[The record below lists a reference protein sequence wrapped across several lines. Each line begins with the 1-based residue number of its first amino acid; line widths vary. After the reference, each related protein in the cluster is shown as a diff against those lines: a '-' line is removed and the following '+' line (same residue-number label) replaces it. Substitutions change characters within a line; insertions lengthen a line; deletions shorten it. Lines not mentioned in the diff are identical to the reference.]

1 MVLHNKINSEELKRK
16 IKESDVPRTT
26 ISFYKYHYITDP
38 QAFRDQL
45 YIRWN
50 ELGVL
55 GRIYVADEGIN
66 AQLSLPTE
74 NLEAFKAHL
83 ESIDFLAGN
92 RLNIA
97 VEDDGKSFFKLAIKV
112 RKKIVADGINDP
124 EFDVTNIGTHLKAE
138 AFNALTDRD
147 DVVIVDFR
155 NHYES
160 EVGHFEKAI
169 LPDVVSF
176 REQLPKVAEA
186 LKDQKDKPIVMYC
199 TGGIRCEKASAYMKY
214 KGFKEVY
221 QLEGG
226 IIHYA
231 NQVKEQGL
239 KNKFHG
245 KNFVFDERLGE
256 SISSEVIAHCHQC
269 GALCDTHTNC
279 ANVACNLLFIQC
291 PECKAKMQNCCSDEC
306 EHIAALPEEEQ
317 KALRKGKNFGRLV
330 FDKGRKR
337 ITS

>member
-45 YIRWN
+45 YICWN

-66 AQLSLPTE
+66 AQLSVPTE

>member
-1 MVLHNKINSEELKRK
+1 VVLHNKINSEELKRK

-66 AQLSLPTE
+66 AQLSVPTE

>member
-1 MVLHNKINSEELKRK
+1 MVLHNKINAEVLKQK
-16 IKESDVPRTT
+16 IKESDLPRTT

-38 QAFRDQL
+38 KQFRDEL
-45 YIRWN
+45 YLRWS

-66 AQLSLPTE
+66 AQLSVPTE
-74 NLEAFKAHL
+74 QLEAFKAHL
-83 ESIDFLAGN
+83 ESIDFLKGN
-92 RLNIA
+92 RLNVA
-97 VEDDGKSFFKLAIKV
+97 VDDDGKSFFKLAIKV
-112 RKKIVADGINDP
+112 RKKIVADGITDP
-124 EFDVTNIGTHLKAE
+124 EFDVTRIGKHLKAE
-138 AFNALTDRD
+138 EFNALTEQD
-147 DVVIVDFR
+147 DVIIVDMR

-160 EVGHFEKAI
+160 EVGHFENAI

-176 REQLPKVAEA
+176 REQLPKVAA
-186 LKDQKDKPIVMYC
+186 MLDNQKDKPVVMYC
-199 TGGIRCEKASAYMKY
+199 TGGIRCEKASAYMLY
-214 KGFKEVY
+214 RGFKEVY

-231 NQVKEQGL
+231 NQVKKQGL

-256 SISSEVIAHCHQC
+256 SISSEVISKCHQC
-269 GALCDTHTNC
+269 GAPCDTHTNC
-279 ANVACNLLFIQC
+279 ANMACNLLFIQC
-291 PECKAKMQNCCSDEC
+291 PDCKARTHNCCSDEC
-306 EHIAALPEEEQ
+306 THIALLPEDEQ

-337 ITS
+337 RTE